1 MRTVVNQPEQS
12 NTRQWREIAWNG
24 VCFEV
29 PTNWDIGEIGRQYLL
44 LVSDTGPQ
52 MEIKWGPVKGKFS
65 PRAQL
70 KRLAAS
76 QGRKMRKDLHEETL
90 PAAWARSLS
99 RYESAGFLWRS
110 GTIGG
115 RGVVLYCP
123 HCRQATLLQFYQAPF
138 NRPIPYASRLLESFV
153 DHTERPLKTWS
164 VFDIRAAI
172 PVDYRL
178 EAFRFE
184 AGLYDLAFSGRKS
197 MLTLQRWSPADA
209 LLGADGLAGFER
221 NFLAYS
227 TKRSMIYRIE
237 SSDTVELEDS
247 SHKNILQHLQKRLR
261 RQPLYS
267 RARLWH
273 ESGRNRILGVRLEGR
288 KPIDWQQLQSICL
301 NYETI

>member
-44 LVSDTGPQ
+44 LASDTGPQ

-99 RYESAGFLWRS
+99 RYESIGFSWQ
-110 GTIGG
+110 GGVIGG
-115 RGVVLYCP
+115 HGAVLYCP

-138 NRPIPYASRLLESFV
+138 DRPAPYADRLLASFE
-153 DHTERPLKTWS
+153 DHTEQPLTTWS
-164 VFDIRAAI
+164 VFDIRAEI
-172 PVDYRL
+172 PGDYRL
-178 EAFRFE
+178 KTFRFD
-184 AGLYDLAFSGRKS
+184 AGLYELAFTSRKS
-197 MLTLQRWSPADA
+197 LLTLQRWSPADA
-209 LLGADGLAGFER
+209 LLGQDGLVGFER
-221 NFLAYS
+221 KYLAYS
-227 TKRSMIYRIE
+227 TNRSMTVKT
-237 SSDTVELEDS
+237 SSRQTVEVEDI
-247 SHKNILQHLQKRLR
+247 SHKGILRRLRKHLR
-261 RQPLYS
+261 RQPQYI

-273 ESGRNRILGVRLEGR
+273 EADKNRILGVRLEGR
-288 KPIDWQQLQSICL
+288 WPIDWQYLQSICT